1 MIDLVGNTVSVPPS
15 ALLGLT
21 GSTPVGFELSG
32 SVTALGGTSFDRV
45 SVLVQLSGS
54 GQVLSA
60 VSSFRDQLN
69 ALQSTPPDT
78 RPAAVLAQAQ
88 GLVEAFNGLQD
99 RLGSLPSGFGSLS
112 GVLTPDQLDLS
123 LDQLATAAVTAG
135 SSSLAGL
142 ASIGIQLQSTVS
154 PETGQTG
161 LVLRIDQDVL
171 NAAVAA
177 NPSGTQA
184 QLAQATA
191 AFLAPLAELEAEV
204 ASAAVTR
211 SDLLLLGNAT
221 AIPTLDLDEQTGVG
235 AGLALALAGQ
245 TSGATAGNAQADGS
259 PDNPDLAVP
268 IRLQTLLSGTSP
280 LPVEDTSAAAPTLAV
295 EADRA
300 AAEASL
306 LRQSLAENPSA
317 RAINTSRF
325 DPAYAALIAALHLS
339 DFVSPTA
346 QGRSG
351 LAQNDT
357 PPEVSALARTQA
369 IGDYNEAARS
379 WQPH

>member
-1 MIDLVGNTVSVPPS
+1 MIDLVGNTVSIPPS
-15 ALLGLT
+15 ALAGLT

-221 AIPTLDLDEQTGVG
+221 AIPTLDLDEQTG
-235 AGLALALAGQ
+235 AGLVLALAGQ
-245 TSGATAGNAQADGS
+245 TNGATAGNAQADGT
-259 PDNPDLAVP
+259 PDNSDLAVP

-280 LPVEDTSAAAPTLAV
+280 LPGETTTSAAAPTLAV

-300 AAEASL
+300 AAEASV
-306 LRQSLAENPSA
+306 LRQSLVDNPSA

-339 DFVSPTA
+339 DFVSPT
-346 QGRSG
+346 QGGSR
-351 LAQNDT
+351 LAQDDT
-357 PPEVSALARTQA
+357 PPEVSALARAQA

-379 WQPH
+379 WQPR

>member
-1 MIDLVGNTVSVPPS
+1 MIDLVGNTVSIPPS
-15 ALLGLT
+15 ALSGLT

-161 LVLRIDQDVL
+161 LVLRIDQAVL

-221 AIPTLDLDEQTGVG
+221 AIPTLDLDEQTG
-235 AGLALALAGQ
+235 AGLVLALAGQ
-245 TSGATAGNAQADGS
+245 TNGATAGNAQADGT

-280 LPVEDTSAAAPTLAV
+280 LPGETTTSTAAPTLAV
-295 EADRA
+295 DADRA
-300 AAEASL
+300 AAEASV
-306 LRQSLAENPSA
+306 LRQSLADNPTA

-339 DFVSPTA
+339 DFVSPT
-346 QGRSG
+346 QDRSR
-351 LAQNDT
+351 LAQDDT
-357 PPEVSALARTQA
+357 PPEVSALARAQA

-379 WQPH
+379 WQPR